1 MSKGIMS
8 SRGLEGLQGTQMLP
22 KFQNMP
28 QMAFGNNPM
37 FMPQKPM
44 SLFGNY
50 GGMPMQQPMQP
61 PIQPPMQQTMQKPMQ
76 PPIQRPIQRPIDI
89 PGKQPLDI
97 FIEQQPMVQK
107 PQSLLNPP
115 QLSQVQK
122 PQNPMSIG
130 RLPINLFR

>member
-28 QMAFGNNPM
+28 PMAFGNNPM

-50 GGMPMQQPMQP
+50 GGMPMQP

>member
-50 GGMPMQQPMQP
+50 GGIPMQQPMQP
-61 PIQPPMQQTMQKPMQ
+61 PIQPLMQ
-76 PPIQRPIQRPIDI
+76 PPIQRPIDI

-115 QLSQVQK
+115 QLSQMQK

>member
-50 GGMPMQQPMQP
+50 GGMPMQP
-61 PIQPPMQQTMQKPMQ
+61 PIQPLMQ
-76 PPIQRPIQRPIDI
+76 PPIQRPIDI

-115 QLSQVQK
+115 QLSQMQK

>member
-1 MSKGIMS
+1 MS

-28 QMAFGNNPM
+28 PMAFGNNPM

-61 PIQPPMQQTMQKPMQ
+61 PMQQPMQ
-76 PPIQRPIQRPIDI
+76 PPIQRPIDI

-97 FIEQQPMVQK
+97 FIEQQPMVLK

-115 QLSQVQK
+115 ELSQMQK

>member
-61 PIQPPMQQTMQKPMQ
+61 PMQQPMQ
-76 PPIQRPIQRPIDI
+76 PPIQKPIDI

-97 FIEQQPMVQK
+97 FIEQQPMVPK

-115 QLSQVQK
+115 QLSQMQK

>member
-1 MSKGIMS
+1 MSKGTMS

-28 QMAFGNNPM
+28 PMAFGNNPM

-61 PIQPPMQQTMQKPMQ
+61 PIQ
-76 PPIQRPIQRPIDI
+76 RPIDI

-97 FIEQQPMVQK
+97 FIEQQPMVLK
-107 PQSLLNPP
+107 PQSLLTPP
-115 QLSQVQK
+115 QPPQIQK
-122 PQNPMSIG
+122 PQNPMNIG

>member
-50 GGMPMQQPMQP
+50 RGIPMQPPMQQPMQP
-61 PIQPPMQQTMQKPMQ
+61 PMQ
-76 PPIQRPIQRPIDI
+76 PPIQRPIDI
-89 PGKQPLDI
+89 PGKQPSDI
-97 FIEQQPMVQK
+97 FIEQQPMVPK

-115 QLSQVQK
+115 QLSQMQK

>member
-50 GGMPMQQPMQP
+50 GGMPMQPPMQQPMQQPMQRPMQP
-61 PIQPPMQQTMQKPMQ
+61 PMQ
-76 PPIQRPIQRPIDI
+76 PPIQRPIDI

-97 FIEQQPMVQK
+97 FIEQQPMVPK

-115 QLSQVQK
+115 QLSQMQK

>member
-1 MSKGIMS
+1 
-8 SRGLEGLQGTQMLP
+8 LEGLQGTQMLP

-50 GGMPMQQPMQP
+50 GGIPMQQPMQP
-61 PIQPPMQQTMQKPMQ
+61 PIQPLMQ
-76 PPIQRPIQRPIDI
+76 PPIQRPIDI

-115 QLSQVQK
+115 QLSQMQK

>member
-1 MSKGIMS
+1 MSKGTMS
-8 SRGLEGLQGTQMLP
+8 SRGLEGLQGTQILP

-28 QMAFGNNPM
+28 PMAFGNNPM

-61 PIQPPMQQTMQKPMQ
+61 A
-76 PPIQRPIQRPIDI
+76 IQRPIDI

-107 PQSLLNPP
+107 PQSLLTPP
-115 QLSQVQK
+115 QPPQIQK
-122 PQNPMSIG
+122 PQNPMNIG

>member
-61 PIQPPMQQTMQKPMQ
+61 PMQQPMQ
-76 PPIQRPIQRPIDI
+76 PPIQRPIDI

-115 QLSQVQK
+115 ELSQMQK

>member
-1 MSKGIMS
+1 MSKGTMS

-22 KFQNMP
+22 KFQNIP
-28 QMAFGNNPM
+28 PMAFGNNPM

-61 PIQPPMQQTMQKPMQ
+61 PMQQPMQ
-76 PPIQRPIQRPIDI
+76 PPIQRPIDI

-107 PQSLLNPP
+107 PQSLLTPP
-115 QLSQVQK
+115 QPPQIQK
-122 PQNPMSIG
+122 PQNPMNIG